1 MQHYYSAGNI
11 TIYHADCRDAIP
23 SLGKF
28 DLVLTDPPYALRAGQ
43 SEYRVTASVAVGLS
57 LAAKAVKKKGALLCM
72 TTSSGRGIDFT
83 IGAVGKALAF
93 NRVLIWHKPTDNAR
107 VAGPWQWDLITIL
120 CFGRACF
127 GDVKASA
134 LFTEREWGKATAHR
148 AEVPLNVAEWLYG
161 PLDSEVESVL
171 DPFLGS
177 GSLLIPAAKAGK
189 RVVGIDTD
197 EAHCQAAAER
207 LESLRTHVSFGSPVL
222 GAA

>member
-1 MQHYYSAGNI
+1 VQPYYESGNV
-11 TIYHADCRDAIP
+11 TLYHADCRDVIP

-107 VAGPWQWDLITIL
+107 VAGPWQWDLITVL

-127 GDVKASA
+127 GDVKESA
-134 LFTEREWGKATAHR
+134 LFTEREWGKETGHR
-148 AEVPLNVAEWLYG
+148 AEVPLNVAQWLWR
-161 PLDSEVESVL
+161 PMASEAESVL
-171 DPFLGS
+171 DPFMGS
-177 GSLLIPAAKAGK
+177 GSLLLPPATNGH

-197 EAHCQAAAER
+197 EKHCESAAKRFSAAPAV
-207 LESLRTHVSFGSPVL
+207 LRASKQEGR
-222 GAA
+222 